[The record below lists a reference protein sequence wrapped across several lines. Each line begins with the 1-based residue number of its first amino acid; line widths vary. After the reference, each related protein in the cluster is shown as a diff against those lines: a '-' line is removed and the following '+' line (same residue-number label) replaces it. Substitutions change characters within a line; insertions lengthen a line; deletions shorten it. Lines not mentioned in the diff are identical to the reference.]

1 MKRKLDKINL
11 KFPHMLTGNE
21 LMDFHQKKLDEK
33 ERLENEK
40 KLKKE
45 NRD

>member
-1 MKRKLDKINL
+1 
-11 KFPHMLTGNE
+11 MLTGNE

-45 NRD
+45 NRDKKLKKRK